1 MQKKILSFGEIVW
14 DIFENK
20 KILGGAP
27 FNFARFSRKFGADAY
42 ILSAVGKDENGAEV
56 FNFMAHEGMPS
67 DFVQEL
73 EGEETGKVLVK
84 IENNAPS
91 YEICSPAAWD
101 KIEITPQAV
110 EFAARSNAIAFGTL
124 AQRSDVSRQ
133 NLFKIIRSSS
143 KKCLKVFDA
152 NLRQNFYSKEIITSS
167 LEIAN
172 ILKIN
177 EEELPVISQMFSICG
192 SQTECARKIFKMF
205 NLNYLVLTRGADGHM
220 IVCEDREI
228 AGKSKAEKIVDTVG
242 AGDAFT
248 ARFVSE
254 ILNGKT
260 AEEAADAAAISAAKV
275 CAKEL

>member
-1 MQKKILSFGEIVW
+1 
-14 DIFENK
+14 
-20 KILGGAP
+20 
-27 FNFARFSRKFGADAY
+27 
-42 ILSAVGKDENGAEV
+42 
-56 FNFMAHEGMPS
+56 MPP
-67 DFVQEL
+67 DFVQVI

-84 IENNAPS
+84 IENNSPS

-101 KIEITPQAV
+101 KIEATPQAI

-124 AQRSDVSRQ
+124 AQRSEVSRQ
-133 NLFKIIRSSS
+133 NLFKTIRATS

-177 EEELPVISQMFSICG
+177 EEELPVISRMFSISG
-192 SQTECARKIFKMF
+192 SKTECARKIFKMF
-205 NLNYLVLTRGADGHM
+205 NLNYLILTCGADGHS
-220 IVCEDREI
+220 IIAEEKEI
-228 AGKSKAEKIVDTVG
+228 TGKSKAEKIVDTVG

-248 ARFVSE
+248 ARFVCE

-260 AEEAADAAAISAAKV
+260 AEEAAQAAAESAASA

>member
-14 DIFENK
+14 DIFDSK
-20 KILGGAP
+20 KVLGGAP

-42 ILSAVGKDENGAEV
+42 ILSAVGKDENGREV
-56 FNFMAHEGMPS
+56 LSFMEKHNMPS
-67 DFVQEL
+67 DFVQVI

-101 KIEITPQAV
+101 KIDATPQAI

-124 AQRSDVSRQ
+124 AQRSEVSRQ
-133 NLFKIIRSSS
+133 NLFKTIRATS

-177 EEELPVISQMFSICG
+177 EEELPVISRMFSISG
-192 SQTECARKIFKMF
+192 SKTECARKIFKMF
-205 NLNYLVLTRGADGHM
+205 NLNYLILTCGADGHS
-220 IVCEDREI
+220 IIAEEKEI
-228 AGKSKAEKIVDTVG
+228 TGKSKAEKIVDTVG

-248 ARFVSE
+248 ARFVCE

-260 AEEAADAAAISAAKV
+260 AEEAAQAAAESAASA